1 VVRGGAGNI
10 MNESIDQGGFYTQ
23 KSCMNFF
30 LERGGIRGIRDRYRG
45 GRECFVILGF
55 QLRLAP
61 IFFVEKYHNLVSK
74 TLLFLAKLKSIKF

>member
-1 VVRGGAGNI
+1 MVRGGAGNI
-10 MNESIDQGGFYTQ
+10 MNEGSFYTQ

-61 IFFVEKYHNLVSK
+61 IFFVEKISQFSV
-74 TLLFLAKLKSIKF
+74 